1 MILQELHN
9 TIIGT
14 ISNSIKQIKLEQI
27 NIISSVDTQYSIKYR
42 VNYNNKSIFILDI
55 STEIN
60 TTIFIN
66 EYFDLFININHQNQ
80 ILNDSYSN
88 ISMYGILI
96 AKLIKIINYIIET
109 NKKIKN
115 KFITDSQLNNISNYD
130 IIWLKLNK
138 NEYYLIRITS
148 KGYILNKFYKKN
160 YNLNEIKKQKNTL
173 SLTKIIGGI
182 LEQDTTFIDK
192 NIILFDDLLNL
203 SELQTLHKG
212 IYNNIIYLFI

>member
-66 EYFDLFININHQNQ
+66 EYFDLLININHQNQ

>member
-27 NIISSVDTQYSIKYR
+27 NIISSVNTQYSIKYR

-55 STEIN
+55 ITEIN

-66 EYFDLFININHQNQ
+66 EYFDLLININHQNQ

-109 NKKIKN
+109 NTKIKN
-115 KFITDSQLNNISNYD
+115 KFITDSQLNNISNND
-130 IIWLKLNK
+130 IIWLKINK

>member
-27 NIISSVDTQYSIKYR
+27 NIISSVNTQYSIKYR

-55 STEIN
+55 ITEIN

-66 EYFDLFININHQNQ
+66 EYFDLLININHQNQ